1 MLIFLVLFFQYGLYA
16 SIVPGFI
23 YAVLGTCKE
32 ATIGPTAP
40 NALLSFNYAGHSVVH
55 ALTLG
60 FFAGIV
66 EIFAGIFNLGKRL
79 FINYVTYFFHKKCSP
94 KVPSKNVLSGM
105 IGEGSGRGLN
115 IDWCSRT
122 TLAP

>member
-1 MLIFLVLFFQYGLYA
+1 M
-16 SIVPGFI
+16 
-23 YAVLGTCKE
+23 LGTCKE

-66 EIFAGIFNLGKRL
+66 EIFAGIFNLGQL
-79 FINYVTYFFHKKCSP
+79 PFFMFCYY
-94 KVPSKNVLSGM
+94 LD
-105 IGEGSGRGLN
+105 LN
-115 IDWCSRT
+115 SQQC
-122 TLAP
+122 

>member
-1 MLIFLVLFFQYGLYA
+1 MKEIHLILSIISFVFQYGLYA

-23 YAVLGTCKE
+23 YGVLGTCKE

-40 NALLSFNYAGHSVVH
+40 NALLSFNYAGNSIVH

-66 EIFAGIFNLGKRL
+66 EIFAGLFNLG
-79 FINYVTYFFHKKCSP
+79 NKKY
-94 KVPSKNVLSGM
+94 K
-105 IGEGSGRGLN
+105 
-115 IDWCSRT
+115 
-122 TLAP
+122 